1 MTNDNVD
8 GNKLMNKLTIKIV
21 VIKNENEN
29 INKQLFMIVIRI
41 PKNRNKI

>member
-8 GNKLMNKLTIKIV
+8 GNKLMNKLTIKIM
-21 VIKNENEN
+21 VIKKENEN

-41 PKNRNKI
+41 P